1 MSKDNNK
8 KVRSKGIY
16 NIYKGTQVGVLS
28 RRKEHIP
35 GQLALTDF
43 KVISK
48 ETGIKNAGVKEYPI
62 RVFVLEKRNSK
73 CKKQN
78 INYKLLYD
86 RKEVVFL
93 DRLELFKNEKDGDY
107 RILDKV
113 DYLVVLLTEEFFY
126 DFNMIKILL
135 ANCDLSPNSKL
146 KLVID
151 DPNLRKLRK
160 RIELYQYFKQY
171 RKDLEDSGIINCDMQ
186 QSYEL
191 IQNICSKIGEIFSFA
206 LENDMWE
213 DMEFKEKLT
222 YFFQKDGR
230 KISCKYKKEEEG
242 IKNRE
247 SMRNEKSEENIP
259 LEKNCHK
266 TVFNEINYFGN
277 VEKTLFN
284 NARDNGTINS
294 VQNNQ

>member
-1 MSKDNNK
+1 MGTLSKR
-8 KVRSKGIY
+8 KVY
-16 NIYKGTQVGVLS
+16 
-28 RRKEHIP
+28 IP

-43 KVISK
+43 RVVPK
-48 ETGIKNAGVKEYPI
+48 EDGIKDAEVREYPI
-62 RVFVLEKRNSK
+62 RVFVLEKKNSK
-73 CKKQN
+73 SMKQN
-78 INYKLLYD
+78 IDYKLLYD
-86 RKEVVFL
+86 HREIMFL
-93 DRLELFKNEKDGDY
+93 DRLELFENGENGDF

-113 DYLVVLLTEEFFY
+113 DYLFVLLTEEFFH
-126 DFNMIKILL
+126 DFNMMKILL
-135 ANCDLSPNSKL
+135 ANYDLSSSSKL
-146 KLVID
+146 KLIIVD
-151 DPNLRKLRK
+151 KDLRELRK